1 MTFNQLSQGT
11 SLLNMRSMKRHRLI
25 PQMNILDGIGDP
37 ITGFNG
43 STNECNPRYAYCPPG
58 RDHVKLREYFQGQ
71 QGQNLSSPDW
81 AYNQSCPGAGQRS
94 WCHAGPNLNIPL
106 APPAPGNCPN
116 YSYCPG
122 TGDKLLWEKD
132 DDLAKREAQMDKFN
146 QLLSQYGSLYKN
158 YMENVS
164 QYIKNPPTGLIS
176 QNVVVSPLTGAAAP
190 FPSLGT
196 LASTK
201 KGGGKGGN
209 GNDDNNGGLDNM
221 PRVRQIMRP
230 NRPMQT
236 LIDVPFF

>member
-11 SLLNMRSMKRHRLI
+11 SLLNMRSMRRHRLI
-25 PQMNILDGIGDP
+25 PQMNILDGIGNP

-43 STNECNPRYAYCPPG
+43 SANECNPRYAYCPPG

-94 WCHAGPNLNIPL
+94 WCHAGPNPNIPL
-106 APPAPGNCPN
+106 PPPAPGNCPN

-146 QLLSQYGSLYKN
+146 QLLSQYGSVYKN

-201 KGGGKGGN
+201 KGSDEGN
-209 GNDDNNGGLDNM
+209 DNNGGLDTM

-236 LIDVPFF
+236 LIDIPFF